1 MKAIELIEKS
11 DIFSKLQKLFP
22 EFVESA
28 ETITVIP
35 WQEEFQI
42 ADKNPEIIDAMDFY
56 AMLYKNKMISQ
67 EEYERQINE
76 LFAQAKGYI
85 SRTEGISFIK
95 EREISF
101 RSPKTKITY
110 VIHEIGHIHYEEPD
124 PVWSATYGGGE
135 LLMQLALFQS
145 YTTDD
150 ASIRHYH
157 SIIHNASILPENTAK
172 EIAEAIIQKTKL
184 PCYPSLHA
192 ISLFSGAIPDGLW
205 EQLRAKK
212 LEEIYDKLNDSRWEE
227 IDITYSQIR
236 MFLTNIVDGLRYRD
250 DFSIAFAKALGLIKE
265 CPVCGRLIC
274 VCD

>member
-1 MKAIELIEKS
+1 MKAIEFIEKS

-28 ETITVIP
+28 KTITVIP
-35 WQEEFQI
+35 WQESFQI
-42 ADKNPEIIDAMDFY
+42 ADKNPEIVDAMDFY
-56 AMLYKNKMISQ
+56 AMLCKNKIISQ
-67 EEYERQINE
+67 KEYERQINE

-85 SRTEGISFIK
+85 SRTEGISFIR

-101 RSPKTKITY
+101 RSPKPKITY

-135 LLMQLALFQS
+135 LLMHLALFQN
-145 YTTDD
+145 YTTYD

-157 SIIHNASILPENTAK
+157 FIIHNASILPKNTAK
-172 EIAEAIIQKTKL
+172 EIAEAIIEKTKL

-192 ISLFSGAIPDGLW
+192 ISLFSGEIPDGLW
-205 EQLRAKK
+205 EQLKTKK

>member
-28 ETITVIP
+28 KTITVIP

-67 EEYERQINE
+67 KEYEKQINE

-101 RSPKTKITY
+101 RSPKPKITY

-135 LLMQLALFQS
+135 LLMQLALFQN

-157 SIIHNASILPENTAK
+157 SVIHNASILPKNTAK
-172 EIAEAIIQKTKL
+172 ELADAIIEKTKL

-212 LEEIYDKLNDSRWEE
+212 LEEIYDKLNDSRWKE
-227 IDITYSQIR
+227 IDVTYSHIR
-236 MFLTNIVDGLRYRD
+236 IFLTGVLEGLRYKD
-250 DFSIAFAKALGLIKE
+250 NFSIAFAKAIGLIQE

>member
-28 ETITVIP
+28 KTIAVIP
-35 WQEEFQI
+35 WQESSQI
-42 ADKNPEIIDAMDFY
+42 ADKNPEIVNAMDFY
-56 AMLYKNKMISQ
+56 AMLYKNKIISQ

-76 LFAQAKGYI
+76 LFAQVKGYI
-85 SRTEGISFIK
+85 SKTEGISFIK

-101 RSPKTKITY
+101 RSPKPKITY
-110 VIHEIGHIHYEEPD
+110 VIHEIGHVHYKEPD

-135 LLMQLALFQS
+135 LLMQLALFQN

-150 ASIRHYH
+150 TSIRHYH
-157 SIIHNASILPENTAK
+157 SIIHNASILPKNTAK
-172 EIAEAIIQKTKL
+172 KLADAIIQKTKL

-192 ISLFSGAIPDGLW
+192 ISLFSGAIPNGLW
-205 EQLRAKK
+205 EQLREKK
-212 LEEIYDKLNDSRWEE
+212 LEEIYDKLNNSHWEE

-250 DFSIAFAKALGLIKE
+250 NFSIAFAKALGLIKE

>member
-1 MKAIELIEKS
+1 LKAIELIEKS
-11 DIFSKLQKLFP
+11 DIFQRLQKLFP

-28 ETITVIP
+28 KTITVIP
-35 WQEEFQI
+35 WQESFQI
-42 ADKNPEIIDAMDFY
+42 ADKNPEIVDAMDFY
-56 AMLYKNKMISQ
+56 DMLYKNKMISQ
-67 EEYERQINE
+67 EEYENQINE
-76 LFAQAKGYI
+76 LFAQAKGYV
-85 SRTEGISFIK
+85 SRTEGIAFIK

-101 RSPKTKITY
+101 RSPKPKITY

-124 PVWSATYGGGE
+124 PVWSSTYGGGE
-135 LLMQLALFQS
+135 LLMQLALFQN

-157 SIIHNASILPENTAK
+157 SIIHNASILPDNTAK
-172 EIAEAIIQKTKL
+172 ELAEAIIQKTKL

-205 EQLRAKK
+205 EQLRERK

-227 IDITYSQIR
+227 IDITYSHIR
-236 MFLTNIVDGLRYRD
+236 IFLTGVLEGLRYRD
-250 DFSIAFAKALGLIKE
+250 SFSSAFAKSLGLIKE

>member
-1 MKAIELIEKS
+1 MKAIELIKKS

-35 WQEEFQI
+35 WQESFQI
-42 ADKNPEIIDAMDFY
+42 ADKNPEIVDAMDFY
-56 AMLYKNKMISQ
+56 AMLCKNKIISQ
-67 EEYERQINE
+67 KEYERQINE
-76 LFAQAKGYI
+76 LFAQVKGYI

-101 RSPKTKITY
+101 RSPKPKITY

-135 LLMQLALFQS
+135 LLMQLDLFQN

-157 SIIHNASILPENTAK
+157 SIIHNASILPKNTAK
-172 EIAEAIIQKTKL
+172 EIAKAIIEKTKL
-184 PCYPSLHA
+184 PCYPSLHTIA
-192 ISLFSGAIPDGLW
+192 LFSGAIPNGLW
-205 EQLRAKK
+205 EQLKTKK
-212 LEEIYDKLNDSRWEE
+212 LEKIYDKLNDSRWEE
-227 IDITYSQIR
+227 IDITYSHIR
-236 MFLTNIVDGLRYRD
+236 IFLTGVLEGLRYKD
-250 DFSIAFAKALGLIKE
+250 NFSIAFAKALELIKE

>member
-157 SIIHNASILPENTAK
+157 SIIHNASIFPENTAK

-192 ISLFSGAIPDGLW
+192 ISLFSGAIPNGLW

>member
-1 MKAIELIEKS
+1 MKAIELIKKS

-35 WQEEFQI
+35 WQESFQI
-42 ADKNPEIIDAMDFY
+42 ADKNPEIVDAMDFY
-56 AMLYKNKMISQ
+56 AMLCKNKIISQ
-67 EEYERQINE
+67 KEYERQINE
-76 LFAQAKGYI
+76 LFAQVKGYI

-101 RSPKTKITY
+101 RSPKPKITY

-124 PVWSATYGGGE
+124 PVWSATYGDGE
-135 LLMQLALFQS
+135 LLMHLALFQN
-145 YTTDD
+145 YTTYD

-157 SIIHNASILPENTAK
+157 FIIHNASILLENTAK
-172 EIAEAIIQKTKL
+172 EIAEAIIEKTKL

-205 EQLRAKK
+205 EQLREKK
-212 LEEIYDKLNDSRWEE
+212 LEEIYDKLNDPRWEE

-250 DFSIAFAKALGLIKE
+250 NFSIAFAKALGLIKE

>member
-1 MKAIELIEKS
+1 LKAIELIEKS

-28 ETITVIP
+28 KTITVIP
-35 WQEEFQI
+35 WQESFQI
-42 ADKNPEIIDAMDFY
+42 ADKNPEIVDAMDFY
-56 AMLYKNKMISQ
+56 AMLYKNKIISQ

-101 RSPKTKITY
+101 RSPKPKITY

-135 LLMQLALFQS
+135 LLMQLALFQN

-157 SIIHNASILPENTAK
+157 SIIHNASILPENTAR
-172 EIAEAIIQKTKL
+172 ELAEAIIEKTKL
-184 PCYPSLHA
+184 PCYPNLHA
-192 ISLFSGAIPDGLW
+192 ISLFSGAIPNGLW

-227 IDITYSQIR
+227 IDVTYSHIR
-236 MFLTNIVDGLRYRD
+236 IFLTGVLEGLKYKD
-250 DFSIAFAKALGLIKE
+250 NFSIAFAKAFELIKE

>member
-1 MKAIELIEKS
+1 MKAIELIKKS

-35 WQEEFQI
+35 WQESFQI
-42 ADKNPEIIDAMDFY
+42 ADKNPEIVDAMDFY
-56 AMLYKNKMISQ
+56 AMLCKNKIISQ
-67 EEYERQINE
+67 KEYERQINE
-76 LFAQAKGYI
+76 LFAQVKGYI

-101 RSPKTKITY
+101 RSPKPKITY

-124 PVWSATYGGGE
+124 PVWSATYGDGE
-135 LLMQLALFQS
+135 LLMHLALFQN
-145 YTTDD
+145 YTTYD

-157 SIIHNASILPENTAK
+157 SIIHNASILPKNTAK
-172 EIAEAIIQKTKL
+172 EIAEAIIEKTKL

-192 ISLFSGAIPDGLW
+192 IALFSGAIPNGLW
-205 EQLRAKK
+205 EQLRTKK
-212 LEEIYDKLNDSRWEE
+212 LEKIYDKLNDSRWEE
-227 IDITYSQIR
+227 IDITYSHIR
-236 MFLTNIVDGLRYRD
+236 IFLTGVLEGLRYKD
-250 DFSIAFAKALGLIKE
+250 NFSIAFAKALELIKE

>member
-192 ISLFSGAIPDGLW
+192 ISLFSGAIPNGLW

>member
-11 DIFSKLQKLFP
+11 NIFSRLQKLFP
-22 EFVESA
+22 EFIESA
-28 ETITVIP
+28 KTITVIP

-56 AMLYKNKMISQ
+56 AMLYKNKIISQ

-101 RSPKTKITY
+101 RSPKPKITY

-135 LLMQLALFQS
+135 LLMQLALFQN
-145 YTTDD
+145 YTTYD

-172 EIAEAIIQKTKL
+172 EIAEAIIEKTKL

-192 ISLFSGAIPDGLW
+192 IALFSGAIPDGLW

-212 LEEIYDKLNDSRWEE
+212 LEEIYDKLNDSRWGE
-227 IDITYSQIR
+227 IEVTYSNIR
-236 MFLTNIVDGLRYRD
+236 MFLTNIIDGLKYKD
-250 DFSIAFAKALGLIKE
+250 SFSIEYAKALSLIK
-265 CPVCGRLIC
+265 
-274 VCD
+274 

>member
-1 MKAIELIEKS
+1 MKAIELIEKL

-22 EFVESA
+22 EFIESA
-28 ETITVIP
+28 KTITIIP

-42 ADKNPEIIDAMDFY
+42 ADKNPELLDAMDFY

-67 EEYERQINE
+67 EEYEKQINE
-76 LFAQAKGYI
+76 LFTQAKGYI

-101 RSPKTKITY
+101 RSPKPKITY

-135 LLMQLALFQS
+135 LLMQLALFQN
-145 YTTDD
+145 YTTND

-157 SIIHNASILPENTAK
+157 SIIHNASILPENTTR
-172 EIAEAIIQKTKL
+172 ELAEAIIQKTKL

-205 EQLRAKK
+205 EQLRGRK
-212 LEEIYDKLNDSRWEE
+212 LEEIYDKLSDSRWEQVKV
-227 IDITYSQIR
+227 TYSNIR
-236 MFLTNIVDGLRYRD
+236 IFLTGVLEGLRYRD
-250 DFSIAFAKALGLIKE
+250 SFSIAFAKALNFIKE

>member
-67 EEYERQINE
+67 EEYEKQINE

-101 RSPKTKITY
+101 RSPKPKITY

-135 LLMQLALFQS
+135 LLMQLALFQN

-157 SIIHNASILPENTAK
+157 SVIHNASILPKNTAK
-172 EIAEAIIQKTKL
+172 ELADAIIEKTKL

-212 LEEIYDKLNDSRWEE
+212 LEEIYDKLNDSRWKE
-227 IDITYSQIR
+227 IDVTYSHIR
-236 MFLTNIVDGLRYRD
+236 IFLTGVLEGLRYKD
-250 DFSIAFAKALGLIKE
+250 NFSIAFAKAIGLIQE

>member
-1 MKAIELIEKS
+1 MKAIELIKKS

-35 WQEEFQI
+35 WQESFQI
-42 ADKNPEIIDAMDFY
+42 ADKNPEIVDAMDFY
-56 AMLYKNKMISQ
+56 AMLCKNKIISQ
-67 EEYERQINE
+67 KEYERQINE
-76 LFAQAKGYI
+76 LFAQVKGYI

-101 RSPKTKITY
+101 RSPKPKITY

-135 LLMQLALFQS
+135 LLMQLALFQN
-145 YTTDD
+145 YTTYD

-157 SIIHNASILPENTAK
+157 FIIHNASILLENTAK
-172 EIAEAIIQKTKL
+172 EIAEAIIEKTKL
-184 PCYPSLHA
+184 PCYPSLHT
-192 ISLFSGAIPDGLW
+192 ISLFSGAIPNGLW
-205 EQLRAKK
+205 DQLKTKK
-212 LEEIYDKLNDSRWEE
+212 LEKIYDKLNDSRWEE
-227 IDITYSQIR
+227 IDITYSHIR
-236 MFLTNIVDGLRYRD
+236 IFLTGVLEGLRYKD
-250 DFSIAFAKALGLIKE
+250 NFSIAFAKALELIKE

>member
-1 MKAIELIEKS
+1 LKAIELIEKL

-28 ETITVIP
+28 KTITVIP

-56 AMLYKNKMISQ
+56 AMLYKNKKISQ
-67 EEYERQINE
+67 EEYEKQIND

-85 SRTEGISFIK
+85 SRTEGIAFIK

-101 RSPKTKITY
+101 RSPKPKITY

-135 LLMQLALFQS
+135 LLMQLALFQN

-157 SIIHNASILPENTAK
+157 SIIHNASILPENTAR
-172 EIAEAIIQKTKL
+172 ELAETIIEKTKL

-192 ISLFSGAIPDGLW
+192 ISLFSGTIPDGLW
-205 EQLRAKK
+205 EQLREKK
-212 LEEIYDKLNDSRWEE
+212 LEEIYDKLNDSRWKE
-227 IDITYSQIR
+227 IDVTYSHIR

-250 DFSIAFAKALGLIKE
+250 NFSIAFAKALGLIKE

>member
-28 ETITVIP
+28 KTITVIP
-35 WQEEFQI
+35 WQESFQI
-42 ADKNPEIIDAMDFY
+42 ADKNPEIVDAMDFY
-56 AMLYKNKMISQ
+56 AMLYKNKIISQ

-76 LFAQAKGYI
+76 LFAQVKGYI

-101 RSPKTKITY
+101 RSPKPKITY

-135 LLMQLALFQS
+135 LLMQLALFQN

-157 SIIHNASILPENTAK
+157 SIIHNASILPKNTAK
-172 EIAEAIIQKTKL
+172 EIAEAIIEKTKL

-205 EQLRAKK
+205 EQLREKK
-212 LEEIYDKLNDSRWEE
+212 LEEIYDKLNDPRWEE

-250 DFSIAFAKALGLIKE
+250 DFSIAFAKALELIKE